1 MASIFLYRA
10 QEGNFA
16 IFSNSK
22 VPFLLKMIDKLEAE
36 TQDLTFYVKC
46 GIIYIIT
53 ILKEEYDADI

>member
-1 MASIFLYRA
+1 MLF
-10 QEGNFA
+10 
-16 IFSNSK
+16 FSNSR
-22 VPFLLKMIDKLEAE
+22 VPFLLKMIDKLEVE